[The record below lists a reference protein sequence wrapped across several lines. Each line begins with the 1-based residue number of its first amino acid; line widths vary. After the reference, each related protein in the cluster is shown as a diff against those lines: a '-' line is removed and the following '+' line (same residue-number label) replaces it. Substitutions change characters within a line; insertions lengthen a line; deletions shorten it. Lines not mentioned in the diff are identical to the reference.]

1 LYVRLTGRRI
11 VDDFLQVFGPG
22 RALGAQQ
29 ILIGILMSF
38 ILSSAI
44 AAVYRLTYQGLSY
57 SRSFV
62 HTLVLGAI
70 VACIMIMA
78 IGNNLARGLGILGT
92 LAIIRFRTPI
102 RDPRDIIF
110 LFACLAIGIASGA
123 AVFSVAIIG
132 TICLCVA
139 AIYLHWSPFASNRE
153 YEGLLRFMLP
163 AGSQSEEQIKEI
175 FRQYCTST
183 LLVAMREAVQGDLQ
197 EYSYQVRLTDP
208 AYQPDLLDA
217 LHQIEDASEISLL
230 MQRSTVEI

>member
-1 LYVRLTGRRI
+1 MNE
-11 VDDFLQVFGPG
+11 FLQVFGPA
-22 RALGAQQ
+22 RLLGMQQ
-29 ILIGILMSF
+29 ILTGILMSF
-38 ILSSAI
+38 ILSNAI
-44 AAVYRLTYQGLSY
+44 AAVYRTTYQGLSY

-62 HTLVLGAI
+62 HTQVLGAM

-123 AVFSVAIIG
+123 AVFSVAMIG
-132 TICLCVA
+132 TVCFCGA
-139 AIYLHWSPFASNRE
+139 ALYLHWSPFASKRE

-163 AGSQSEEQIKEI
+163 PESPSEQHIQEI
-175 FRQYCTST
+175 FRQYCASSV
-183 LLVAMREAVQGDLQ
+183 LVAMREAVQGDLL
-197 EYSYQVRLTDP
+197 EYSYQVRLIDP
-208 AYQPDLLDA
+208 AYQPDLVDA
-217 LHQIEDASEISLL
+217 LHRIEDATEISLL